1 KPPPPSSPPPRPSP
15 HPHAQSRAHR
25 GSSAATPRSA
35 SCAVTSAGSGSD
47 GADPSDTT
55 NHCRRTMND
64 ENADPAPQP
73 AHAPAAAAVKASQL
87 LPSRIPSL
95 RAVGPQARRASTPAT
110 ASASVTTA
118 TLPPVNHSPQ
128 QRRSIAAAEAGDL
141 AQRKRART
149 GDAGDV
155 VHDGGN
161 NTSGRGLALTR
172 RQFAKF
178 VFLFDRVADRHREA
192 LKAYVA
198 ALSARVVPFI
208 DKSVTHIITPT
219 VSRAAGSFVVPG
231 SKSPY
236 NIDWKGTR
244 LNTSATVWTPA
255 ELQHVAKRLLREDGG
270 AGQATCSVPGAKAT
284 TRLKALVD
292 AEKQFGLAT
301 SRLDVSHGN
310 SGTTSRRVNI
320 WKNPN
325 VYYLVVEDATNAH
338 RPVIAEDY
346 GPVTA
351 GVQPP
356 PEMAAKWPRLYLD
369 RPKPHRMSLFEAPIL
384 EETSEGEEECS
395 GEEEHDN
402 SRDEDEEG
410 EELDDGEDDD
420 YDKRPVVDCVLAG
433 PNRMV
438 TAPLF
443 EAPAD
448 LAAAAYEPSKASGFI
463 NGPSTAAPRAP
474 ASPIFASRK
483 VDQLRRRATIAGLLP
498 ARPQPQPPRQQQES
512 PARSAVQT
520 PVNTAS
526 ARGVRPRNISGGGPT
541 ATAAAAEAA
550 ADAEAVAKLGMES
563 RRRREA
569 RRGRPGAGYC
579 EPCGE
584 NYTDYFKHINGARH
598 SEYRNDPRNFYIFEQ
613 FRGRPLLELAAEHA
627 DADGYARSADGGGEH
642 RGCVATDDP
651 QGDTTSAAGEAGDAF
666 AGSDG
671 SVKGSAASEERPRA
685 ASEAAISDGGEA
697 SPDYI
702 AAAPAAIAAA
712 AARRGDSPG
721 ETGRQRRGQSVA
733 AVAATAGTISARAV
747 ELVLEDFVISRIR
760 KALEGDRRAR
770 YAATGA
776 RAEVAATVAPA
787 EGGSVRRGAAKEG
800 DTESVAASAAGA
812 TCESSS
818 EGRGTAWVP
827 SEGRSLRM
835 SATSGPTSG

>member
-1 KPPPPSSPPPRPSP
+1 M
-15 HPHAQSRAHR
+15 
-25 GSSAATPRSA
+25 
-35 SCAVTSAGSGSD
+35 
-47 GADPSDTT
+47 
-55 NHCRRTMND
+55 MND
-64 ENADPAPQP
+64 ENVDPAPQP
-73 AHAPAAAAVKASQL
+73 AHAPAAAAAKASQL

-110 ASASVTTA
+110 ASASVAAA
-118 TLPPVNHSPQ
+118 TLTPAKRSPQ
-128 QRRSIAAAEAGDL
+128 QRRSIAAVEAGDL

-149 GDAGDV
+149 GDTGDAMQ
-155 VHDGGN
+155 DGGS
-161 NTSGRGLALTR
+161 NTGGSGLALTR

-219 VSRAAGSFVVPG
+219 
-231 SKSPY
+231 
-236 NIDWKGTR
+236 GTR
-244 LNTSATVWTPA
+244 PNTSTTVWTPA

-270 AGQATCSVPGAKAT
+270 AGQASCSVPGAKAT

-301 SRLDVSHGN
+301 SRLDLSHGS

-320 WKNPN
+320 WKTPN

-356 PEMAAKWPRLYLD
+356 PEMAAKWPRLYLE
-369 RPKPHRMSLFEAPIL
+369 RPKPHRMSLFEAPRS
-384 EETSEGEEECS
+384 EGTSEGGDECS
-395 GEEEHDN
+395 SEGDYDV
-402 SRDEDEEG
+402 SRDEEEEG
-410 EELDDGEDDD
+410 EELDGGEDDD
-420 YDKRPVVDCVLAG
+420 NDKRPEVDCVLAG
-433 PNRMV
+433 PNRIV
-438 TAPLF
+438 AAPLF

-463 NGPSTAAPRAP
+463 NGPSTAAPPAP
-474 ASPIFASRK
+474 ASPAFTSRK
-483 VDQLRRRATIAGLLP
+483 VDQLRRRATIVGPLP
-498 ARPQPQPPRQQQES
+498 ARLQPQSQRQQRES
-512 PARSAVQT
+512 PSHTAVQT

-526 ARGVRPRNISGGGPT
+526 ARGVRPRNFSGGGPT

-584 NYTDYFKHINGARH
+584 NYTDYFKHINGTRH
-598 SEYRNDPRNFYIFEQ
+598 SEYRNDPKNFYIFEQ
-613 FRGRPLLELAAEHA
+613 FRGRPLLAPAAEHA
-627 DADGYARSADGGGEH
+627 DADDSAGSDDGGGER
-642 RGCVATDDP
+642 RGCDAADDQ
-651 QGDTTSAAGEAGDAF
+651 QGDTTSAAADAGDAF

-671 SVKGSAASEERPRA
+671 GVEGSDASEKRSRA

-697 SPDYI
+697 NPDCI
-702 AAAPAAIAAA
+702 AAAPAAAITAAA
-712 AARRGDSPG
+712 TGRGDSPG
-721 ETGRQRRGQSVA
+721 ATGRQRRGQSVA
-733 AVAATAGTISARAV
+733 AVAATAGAISARAV
-747 ELVLEDFVISRIR
+747 ELVLEDFVVSRIR
-760 KALEGDRRAR
+760 KVLAGDRRAR
-770 YAATGA
+770 YATTGT
-776 RAEVAATVAPA
+776 RAEVAATAAPA
-787 EGGSVRRGAAKEG
+787 GGGSAGRGAAKAG
-800 DTESVAASAAGA
+800 DTEPVAA
-812 TCESSS
+812 
-818 EGRGTAWVP
+818 
-827 SEGRSLRM
+827 
-835 SATSGPTSG
+835 